1 MSSSLPDRDGVSK
14 AIQQFNRQCEEE
26 RVKRV
31 PIAPKKFE
39 KRIQNY
45 SIDMN
50 SLIGEG
56 TFSKVYRG
64 RELGKTS
71 QVAVKMVELKK
82 IEEMGIQQLFWEE
95 LSIVKRLKH
104 PNIVSCFEYFRT
116 TNNCYT
122 IYEYCEGGDL
132 TSLLKKGPLYDK
144 EDLLQANAI
153 IKDVFQGLL
162 YL

>member
-1 MSSSLPDRDGVSK
+1 
-14 AIQQFNRQCEEE
+14 
-26 RVKRV
+26 
-31 PIAPKKFE
+31 
-39 KRIQNY
+39 
-45 SIDMN
+45 
-50 SLIGEG
+50 
-56 TFSKVYRG
+56 
-64 RELGKTS
+64 
-71 QVAVKMVELKK
+71 MVELKK

-132 TSLLKKGPLYDK
+132 TSLLKKGPLFDK